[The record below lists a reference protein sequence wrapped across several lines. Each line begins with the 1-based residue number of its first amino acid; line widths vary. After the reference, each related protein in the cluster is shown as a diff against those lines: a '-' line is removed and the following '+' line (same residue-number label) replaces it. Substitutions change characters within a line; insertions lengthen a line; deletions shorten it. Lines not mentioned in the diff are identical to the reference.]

1 MMAVGLSVSCLFL
14 VLGIRELRSP
24 TPLPVAIS
32 ASAAPAAHPA
42 VIALAASTREIAIGE
57 TITASLVLTRVG
69 NPAMNVMA
77 ATPEEVV
84 GKVATQ
90 TIPAGAL
97 IQRTMIDTATKLAI
111 RVPVG
116 MRAMSI
122 DTTAEIA
129 VAGLVRPGDHVDVQ
143 VIYPGEDAV
152 NGQRGSGR
160 SRAETLLQMVP
171 VLAVGDI
178 VLGDKPVATND
189 QGSAQ
194 GPAASPARTVTVA
207 LTPEQVSTL
216 SLAKSV
222 GALYLSLRNPT
233 DQALTAIIARGPP
246 PLSRA
251 AMISAAV
258 ALPPALPSGPPRTA
272 RPAGPA
278 PRRHAIQLVVDG
290 RSETIQSG
298 SGGK

>member
-1 MMAVGLSVSCLFL
+1 MMAAGLSVSCLFL
-14 VLGIRELRSP
+14 VLGIRELSSP
-24 TPLPVAIS
+24 
-32 ASAAPAAHPA
+32 APATAVASTATHPATQPA
-42 VIALAASTREIAIGE
+42 VIALAASTRDIAVGE
-57 TITASLVLTRVG
+57 TITAGLVLTRVG
-69 NPAMNVMA
+69 NPALNVMA
-77 ATPEEVV
+77 ATPAEVI

-90 TIPAGAL
+90 PIPAGAL

-129 VAGLVRPGDHVDVQ
+129 VAGLIRPGDHVDVQ

-152 NGQRGSGR
+152 NGQRGAGR

-171 VLAVGDI
+171 VLAVGDL
-178 VLGDKPVATND
+178 VLGDKPAANND
-189 QGSAQ
+189 QGSVQ
-194 GPAASPARTVTVA
+194 GPAASPARTVTVS

-233 DQALTAIIARGPP
+233 DQALTAMIARGPP
-246 PLSRA
+246 PLPRA
-251 AMISAAV
+251 AMVPTAV
-258 ALPPALPSGPPRTA
+258 ALPASPPRAAQPTA
-272 RPAGPA
+272 PA

-298 SGGK
+298 SGSK

>member
-1 MMAVGLSVSCLFL
+1 MAAGLSVSCLFL
-14 VLGIRELRSP
+14 VLGIRELRNP
-24 TPLPVAIS
+24 ARAI
-32 ASAAPAAHPA
+32 AIVPAARLVAPPS
-42 VIALAASTREIAIGE
+42 VIALAASTRAIAVGE
-57 TITASLVLTRVG
+57 TITSDLVLTRVG
-69 NPAMNVMA
+69 NPAMNATA
-77 ATPEEVV
+77 ATPAEVI

-90 TIPAGAL
+90 PIAAGAL
-97 IQRTMIDTATKLAI
+97 IQRTMIDNGTKLAI

-129 VAGLVRPGDHVDVQ
+129 VAGLIRPGDRVDVQ

-152 NGQRGSGR
+152 NGQRGTGR

-171 VLAVGDI
+171 VLAIGEL
-178 VLGDKPVATND
+178 VLGDKPVANND
-189 QGSAQ
+189 QASVQ
-194 GPAASPARTVTVA
+194 GPAASPARTVTVL

-222 GALYLSLRNPT
+222 GTLYLSLRNPT
-233 DQALTAIIARGPP
+233 DQALEVVVAKGPP
-246 PLSRA
+246 PL
-251 AMISAAV
+251 
-258 ALPPALPSGPPRTA
+258 A
-272 RPAGPA
+272 RPAMAPIAARLPSAPVAIRPGPA
-278 PRRHAIQLVVDG
+278 SGRHAIQLVVDG

>member
-1 MMAVGLSVSCLFL
+1 MAAGLSVSCLFL
-14 VLGIRELRSP
+14 VLGVRELRHP
-24 TPLPVAIS
+24 ARAIAILPDAIRPVAPPT
-32 ASAAPAAHPA
+32 A
-42 VIALAASTREIAIGE
+42 IALAASTRAIAIGE
-57 TITASLVLTRVG
+57 TITADLVLTRVG
-69 NPAMNVMA
+69 NPALNATA
-77 ATPEEVV
+77 ATPAEVV

-90 TIPAGAL
+90 PIAAGAL
-97 IQRTMIDTATKLAI
+97 IQRTMIDNGTKLAI

-129 VAGLVRPGDHVDVQ
+129 VAGLIRPGDRVDVQ

-152 NGQRGSGR
+152 NGQRGVGR

-171 VLAVGDI
+171 VLAIGEL
-178 VLGDKPVATND
+178 VLGDKPVANND
-189 QGSAQ
+189 QASVQA
-194 GPAASPARTVTVA
+194 PAASPARTVTVL

-222 GALYLSLRNPT
+222 GTLYLSLRNPT
-233 DQALTAIIARGPP
+233 DQALEVVVAKGPP
-246 PLSRA
+246 PL
-251 AMISAAV
+251 
-258 ALPPALPSGPPRTA
+258 A
-272 RPAGPA
+272 RPAMAPLAARLPSASIATRSGPA
-278 PRRHAIQLVVDG
+278 PGRHAIQLVVDG

>member
-1 MMAVGLSVSCLFL
+1 MAAGLSVSCLFL
-14 VLGIRELRSP
+14 VLGIRELRNP
-24 TPLPVAIS
+24 ARATATLPAAIRPVA
-32 ASAAPAAHPA
+32 PPT
-42 VIALAASTREIAIGE
+42 VIALAASTRAIAVGE
-57 TITASLVLTRVG
+57 TITADLVLTRVG
-69 NPAMNVMA
+69 NPAMNATA
-77 ATPEEVV
+77 ATPAEVV

-90 TIPAGAL
+90 PIAAGAL
-97 IQRTMIDTATKLAI
+97 IQRTMIDNGTKLAI

-129 VAGLVRPGDHVDVQ
+129 VAGLIRPGDRVDVQ

-152 NGQRGSGR
+152 NGQRGVGR

-171 VLAVGDI
+171 VLAIGEL
-178 VLGDKPVATND
+178 VLGDKPVANND
-189 QGSAQ
+189 QASVQ
-194 GPAASPARTVTVA
+194 GPAASPARTVTVL

-222 GALYLSLRNPT
+222 GTLYLSLRNPT
-233 DQALTAIIARGPP
+233 DQALEVVTAKGPP
-246 PLSRA
+246 PL
-251 AMISAAV
+251 
-258 ALPPALPSGPPRTA
+258 A
-272 RPAGPA
+272 RPAMAPIVAGLPSAPVATRPA
-278 PRRHAIQLVVDG
+278 PGRHAIQLVVDG

>member
-1 MMAVGLSVSCLFL
+1 MMAGGLSVSCLFL

-24 TPLPVAIS
+24 PRPTA
-32 ASAAPAAHPA
+32 AAPGPA
-42 VIALAASTREIAIGE
+42 RTSAQPALIALAASTRAIAIGE
-57 TITASLVLTRVG
+57 TITSDLVQTRVG
-69 NPAMNVMA
+69 NPTQNVMA
-77 ATPEEVV
+77 ATPAEVV

-90 TIPAGAL
+90 AIPAGGL
-97 IQRTMIDTATKLAI
+97 IERTMIDTATKLAI

-129 VAGLVRPGDHVDVQ
+129 VAGLVRPGDRVDVQ

-152 NGQRGSGR
+152 GGQRSVGR
-160 SRAETLLQMVP
+160 SRAETLLQMVT
-171 VLAVGDI
+171 VLAVGELVI
-178 VLGDKPVATND
+178 GDKPVADND
-189 QGSAQ
+189 QGSVQAA
-194 GPAASPARTVTVA
+194 AASPARTVTVL
-207 LTPEQVSTL
+207 LTPQQVSTL

-233 DQALTAIIARGPP
+233 DQALTNTVPIGPP
-246 PLSRA
+246 PLVRVA
-251 AMISAAV
+251 AIPTPARLVAA
-258 ALPPALPSGPPRTA
+258 ALPRPA
-272 RPAGPA
+272 RPAA
-278 PRRHAIQLVVDG
+278 SRHAIELVVDG